1 MPTKLEFEL
10 SSISK
15 QVQTDHLL
23 HQEANQIFQ
32 HLPYQAAHFFSSTNI
47 FSGLLKNLYL
57 KLENLRIIRWV
68 LFQYMKMQKSRV
80 HFFHSNEMILDGIHR
95 RKFGDWSLERKVDQV
110 AAKQMS
116 TKFLDGKLSYNCCM
130 LKMSS
135 ILSNTKYLSLLQT
148 FSNKNLFHSK
158 LIQPWAFTYLEQI
171 KHQHWKDWNVYF
183 RMFIPIPAPH
193 AGLTRQMSSTL
204 IMK

>member
-1 MPTKLEFEL
+1 MLNLFSFSSSYAKIKLFENNVFKSGCQKSFGEHSSQFLGRGSCDRVCSSGLNFCFNSKLIFLEQYLYWLEQMPTELEFEL

-23 HQEANQIFQ
+23 NQEANQIFQ

-95 RKFGDWSLERKVDQV
+95 RKFGD
-110 AAKQMS
+110 
-116 TKFLDGKLSYNCCM
+116 
-130 LKMSS
+130 
-135 ILSNTKYLSLLQT
+135 
-148 FSNKNLFHSK
+148 
-158 LIQPWAFTYLEQI
+158 
-171 KHQHWKDWNVYF
+171 
-183 RMFIPIPAPH
+183 
-193 AGLTRQMSSTL
+193 
-204 IMK
+204 